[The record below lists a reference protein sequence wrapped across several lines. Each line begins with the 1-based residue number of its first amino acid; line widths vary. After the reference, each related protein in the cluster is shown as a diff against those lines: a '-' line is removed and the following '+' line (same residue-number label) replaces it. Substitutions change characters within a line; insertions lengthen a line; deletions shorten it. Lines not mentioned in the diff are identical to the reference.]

1 MLELRLRLD
10 ASGRKSRSNTERT
23 NLRSWMHAK
32 VGALI
37 CLKLTHSVAI
47 TPLTVSVFPL
57 QIDVS
62 SL

>member
-1 MLELRLRLD
+1 VI
-10 ASGRKSRSNTERT
+10 SF
-23 NLRSWMHAK
+23 HAAD
-32 VGALI
+32 GDQ
-37 CLKLTHSVAI
+37 KLTHSVAI

>member
-1 MLELRLRLD
+1 
-10 ASGRKSRSNTERT
+10 
-23 NLRSWMHAK
+23 MHAK

-47 TPLTVSVFPL
+47 TPPTVSVFPL